1 MVVQCLQSQHVRGWS
16 RRIALDLKIARAM
29 LTSYLKKIKTKIKK
43 RKQIKKP
50 PRLRTHLGLLCH
62 VSFMR

>member
-16 RRIALDLKIARAM
+16 KRIALDLKIARAM

-43 RKQIKKP
+43 GNK
-50 PRLRTHLGLLCH
+50 
-62 VSFMR
+62 